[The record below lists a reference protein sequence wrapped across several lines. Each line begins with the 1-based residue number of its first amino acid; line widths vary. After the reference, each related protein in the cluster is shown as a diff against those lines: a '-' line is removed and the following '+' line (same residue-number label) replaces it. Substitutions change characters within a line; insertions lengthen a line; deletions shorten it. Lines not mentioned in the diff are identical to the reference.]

1 MTLEVLTRPRLAFL
15 VLLVAVPGFA
25 WASPPPGGD
34 NSTVPG
40 CITLVGT
47 AGGVPAPEGQFRVVV
62 KDLANNPV
70 VGAVVA
76 VDLSFCADL
85 HLCADQL
92 DPNATVNCAAKRVT
106 KLTDGAG
113 SVFFTV
119 LGGSNGAGNA
129 TTLLNGGRVFEN
141 GTLIGSPTVS
151 AFDLDGSA
159 GVGANDL
166 SAWLTDFGS
175 GQNFGRSD
183 FDCSNNVGSNDLSLW
198 LSVYGSG
205 TMTSSCAASCP

>member
-1 MTLEVLTRPRLAFL
+1 MTGLVRKATLLAAAGI
-15 VLLVAVPGFA
+15 LVASAAMAAVP
-25 WASPPPGGD
+25 SKD

-40 CITLVGT
+40 CISLVGSL
-47 AGGVPAPEGQFRVVV
+47 AGVPDGIGQFTVVV
-62 KDLANNPV
+62 KDLANNPLNGASV
-70 VGAVVA
+70 VI
-76 VDLSFCADL
+76 DLASCHDL
-85 HLCADQL
+85 AICNDQL
-92 DPNATVNCAAKRVT
+92 DANATVNCGAKTTRKFT
-106 KLTDGAG
+106 NGLG
-113 SVFFTV
+113 SVSFIV

-129 TTLLNGGRVFEN
+129 TTLLNGGRVFAN

-183 FDCSNNVGSNDLSLW
+183 YDCSNNIGANDLSLW
-198 LSVYGSG
+198 LTEFGNG
-205 TMTSSCAASCP
+205 TSASSCTLACP

>member
-1 MTLEVLTRPRLAFL
+1 VRSLLSLL
-15 VLLVAVPGFA
+15 VLMVAITGIA
-25 WASPPPGGD
+25 GASPPSPA
-34 NSTVPG
+34 NSTTPG

-47 AGGVPAPEGQFRVVV
+47 AGGVPAPEGQFQVVV

-70 VGAVVA
+70 VGAVVS
-76 VDLSFCADL
+76 VDLLSCPDL

-92 DPNATVNCAAKRVT
+92 DPNAVVDCVNKRVN
-106 KLTDGAG
+106 KITDGSG

-129 TTLLNGGRVFEN
+129 LTLLNGGRIYEN
-141 GTLIGSPTVS
+141 GTLIGLPTVS
-151 AFDLDGSA
+151 TFDLDGQG

-183 FDCSNNVGSNDLSLW
+183 FDCSNGVGSNDLSLW
-198 LSVYGSG
+198 LSAFASG

>member
-1 MTLEVLTRPRLAFL
+1 MRS
-15 VLLVAVPGFA
+15 LLSLLLLMVATIGIA
-25 WASPPPGGD
+25 GASPPSPA

-47 AGGVPAPEGQFRVVV
+47 AAGVPAPEGQFQVVV
-62 KDLANNPV
+62 KDLANNPL
-70 VGAVVA
+70 VGAVVSI
-76 VDLSFCADL
+76 DLLSCPDL

-92 DPNATVNCAAKRVT
+92 DPTAVVDCANKRVN
-106 KLTDGAG
+106 KVTDGSG

-129 TTLLNGGRVFEN
+129 LTLLNGGRIYEN
-141 GTLIGSPTVS
+141 GTLLGSPTVS
-151 AFDLDGSA
+151 TFDLDGQG

-175 GQNFGRSD
+175 GQNLGRSD
-183 FDCSNNVGSNDLSLW
+183 YDCNNCLGANDLSLW
-198 LSVYGSG
+198 LTVYGSG